1 MSETI
6 LHNPPVPAQLP
17 EVHLCKKELAHL
29 LNRGVRTI
37 EAWMH
42 DEQIPYYKTGKRVSF
57 IYSEVEGAMRSWRVS
72 QHQNNPPGKNYV
84 N

>member
-1 MSETI
+1 MSETL
-6 LHNPPVPAQLP
+6 LHNPPVPARLP
-17 EVHLCKKELAHL
+17 EVHLSKKDLALL

-72 QHQNNPPGKNYV
+72 PHQTTATEKNYV